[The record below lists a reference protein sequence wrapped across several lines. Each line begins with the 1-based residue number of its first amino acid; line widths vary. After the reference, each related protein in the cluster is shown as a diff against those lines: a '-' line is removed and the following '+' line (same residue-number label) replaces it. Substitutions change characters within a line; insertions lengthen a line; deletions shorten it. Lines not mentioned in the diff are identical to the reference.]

1 MKHATVWT
9 RLLLGSVTLLL
20 LLPACGGGEK
30 KQEKIEITPYILN
43 LHLKYSF
50 IDNFEDGLARVMM
63 KTKTESGRE
72 TGVFGCIDE
81 KGHEVIPCIYESV
94 YMEPGGV
101 LVSPKE
107 GDNKLFVYRDGTL
120 QEFPVPDGLEPQGGF
135 YDGRARVHDEDF
147 NYGYID
153 TGGNLVVPCRY
164 NSADDF
170 SEGLAVIEQNWRKGY
185 IDVDGNE
192 VTPLIY
198 CNAMEFYN
206 GLGCVQNEEGLYG
219 YVDATGRE
227 VIPCQFESADFFY
240 GDVAPVCLDGSY
252 GLIDKTGRFVSAT
265 RYKSMGVCTSN
276 LFYYGEDGLYGFV
289 DARQN
294 VLTPARYNKIDICRE
309 GMVAVAQ
316 QDKYGFVNEKGEEVI
331 PCIYSRVNWFD
342 QGFARVARN
351 GRVGY
356 IDKTGRE
363 IFLLPSNRFS
373 SASRSGFGVFC
384 FESGGELFIFDE
396 EGNRLDS
403 NGLETPDAAS
413 ASASAGSDASAGS
426 SAAGGSGVV
435 VVPSVSAPAS
445 TGSSQSDPVRRVEWE
460 IRRNRAI
467 EELARLQVKLIEDPN
482 SAYIKHNIQTQQ
494 NIINTCNEMIAIYQ

>member
-63 KTKTESGRE
+63 KIKTESGRE

-170 SEGLAVIEQNWRKGY
+170 SEGLAVVEQNWRKGY

-240 GDVAPVCLDGSY
+240 GDVAPVCPRWELWTHRQDGQVCL
-252 GLIDKTGRFVSAT
+252 GHAIQVDGR
-265 RYKSMGVCTSN
+265 
-276 LFYYGEDGLYGFV
+276 LYL
-289 DARQN
+289 QS
-294 VLTPARYNKIDICRE
+294 VLLWRRRPLWFCRCPAERAD
-309 GMVAVAQ
+309 
-316 QDKYGFVNEKGEEVI
+316 
-331 PCIYSRVNWFD
+331 
-342 QGFARVARN
+342 
-351 GRVGY
+351 
-356 IDKTGRE
+356 
-363 IFLLPSNRFS
+363 
-373 SASRSGFGVFC
+373 SG
-384 FESGGELFIFDE
+384 
-396 EGNRLDS
+396 
-403 NGLETPDAAS
+403 PD
-413 ASASAGSDASAGS
+413 
-426 SAAGGSGVV
+426 
-435 VVPSVSAPAS
+435 
-445 TGSSQSDPVRRVEWE
+445 TT
-460 IRRNRAI
+460 
-467 EELARLQVKLIEDPN
+467 K
-482 SAYIKHNIQTQQ
+482 
-494 NIINTCNEMIAIYQ
+494 

>member
-1 MKHATVWT
+1 MKRTTVWA

-81 KGHEVIPCIYESV
+81 EGHEVIPCIYESV
-94 YMEPGGV
+94 YIEPGGV
-101 LVSPKE
+101 VVVPRE
-107 GDNKLFVYRDGTL
+107 GDNKLLVYRDGTL

-135 YDGRARVHDEDF
+135 YEGRARVHDADF

-153 TGGNLVVPCRY
+153 TEGNLVVPCRY

-170 SEGLAVIEQNWRKGY
+170 SEGLAVVEQNWRKGY
-185 IDVDGNE
+185 IDTDGHE
-192 VTPLIY
+192 VTPVAY
-198 CNAMEFYN
+198 RDAQDFSH

-227 VIPCQFESADFFY
+227 VIPCRFEDAQPFCDE
-240 GDVAPVCLDGSY
+240 VTPVCLDGLY
-252 GLIDKTGRFVSAT
+252 GLIDKTGAFVST
-265 RYKSMGVCTSN
+265 PRYKAMGVCAPG
-276 LFYYGEDGLYGFV
+276 LFYFYEDGLYGFV
-289 DARQN
+289 DAEQN
-294 VLTPARYNKIDICRE
+294 ELTPARYDKLEICRE
-309 GMVAVAQ
+309 GMAGVGQ
-316 QDKYGFVNEKGEEVI
+316 HGKYGFVNKQGEEVI

-356 IDKTGRE
+356 IDTTGRE
-363 IFLLPSNRFS
+363 IFLLPSNRFT

-384 FESGGELFIFDE
+384 FESGGEVFMFDE

-403 NGLETPDAAS
+403 NGCETPGATQS
-413 ASASAGSDASAGS
+413 EGSASAGSSSAG
-426 SAAGGSGVV
+426 GGVV
-435 VVPSVSAPAS
+435 VMPSVSTPAS
-445 TGSSQSDPVRRVEWE
+445 TGGSQSDPSRRVEWE

-482 SAYIKHNIQTQQ
+482 SSYIKHNIQTQQ

>member
-120 QEFPVPDGLEPQGGF
+120 QEFPMPDGLEPQGGF

-170 SEGLAVIEQNWRKGY
+170 SEGLAVVEQNWRKGY

-219 YVDATGRE
+219 YVDA
-227 VIPCQFESADFFY
+227 
-240 GDVAPVCLDGSY
+240 
-252 GLIDKTGRFVSAT
+252 
-265 RYKSMGVCTSN
+265 
-276 LFYYGEDGLYGFV
+276 
-289 DARQN
+289 RQN

-316 QDKYGFVNEKGEEVI
+316 QGKYGFVNEKGEEVI

-413 ASASAGSDASAGS
+413 ASAGSDASAGS
-426 SAAGGSGVV
+426 GAAGGSGVV

>member
-1 MKHATVWT
+1 MKRTTVWA

-63 KTKTESGRE
+63 KTKTESGRK
-72 TGVFGCIDE
+72 TGAFGCIDE
-81 KGHEVIPCIYESV
+81 EGHEVIPCIYESV

-107 GDNKLFVYRDGTL
+107 GNNKLFVYRDGTL

-135 YDGRARVHDEDF
+135 YEGRARVHDADF

-153 TGGNLVVPCRY
+153 TEGNLVVPCRY

-170 SEGLAVIEQNWRKGY
+170 SEGLAVVEQNWRKGY
-185 IDVDGNE
+185 IDTDGHE
-192 VTPLIY
+192 VTPVAY
-198 CNAMEFYN
+198 RDAQDFSH

-227 VIPCQFESADFFY
+227 VIPCRFEDAQPFCDE
-240 GDVAPVCLDGSY
+240 VTPVCLDGLY
-252 GLIDKTGRFVSAT
+252 GLIDKTGAFVST
-265 RYKSMGVCTSN
+265 PRYKAMGVCAPG
-276 LFYYGEDGLYGFV
+276 LFYFYEDGLYGFV
-289 DARQN
+289 DAEQN
-294 VLTPARYNKIDICRE
+294 ELTPARYDKLEICRE
-309 GMVAVAQ
+309 GMAGVGQ
-316 QDKYGFVNEKGEEVI
+316 HGKYGFVNKQGEEVI

-356 IDKTGRE
+356 IDTTGRE
-363 IFLLPSNRFS
+363 IFLLPSNRFT

-384 FESGGELFIFDE
+384 FESGGEVFMFDE

-403 NGLETPDAAS
+403 NGCETPGATQS
-413 ASASAGSDASAGS
+413 EGSASAGSSSAG
-426 SAAGGSGVV
+426 GGVV
-435 VVPSVSAPAS
+435 VMPSVSTPAS
-445 TGSSQSDPVRRVEWE
+445 TGGSQSDPSRRVEWE

>member
-120 QEFPVPDGLEPQGGF
+120 QEFPMPDGLEPQGGF
-135 YDGRARVHDEDF
+135 YNGRARVHDEDF

-153 TGGNLVVPCRY
+153 TEGNLVVPCRY

-170 SEGLAVIEQNWRKGY
+170 SEGLAVVEQNWRKGY

-206 GLGCVQNEEGLYG
+206 GLGCVQN
-219 YVDATGRE
+219 
-227 VIPCQFESADFFY
+227 
-240 GDVAPVCLDGSY
+240 
-252 GLIDKTGRFVSAT
+252 
-265 RYKSMGVCTSN
+265 
-276 LFYYGEDGLYGFV
+276 
-289 DARQN
+289 
-294 VLTPARYNKIDICRE
+294 
-309 GMVAVAQ
+309 
-316 QDKYGFVNEKGEEVI
+316 
-331 PCIYSRVNWFD
+331 
-342 QGFARVARN
+342 
-351 GRVGY
+351 
-356 IDKTGRE
+356 
-363 IFLLPSNRFS
+363 
-373 SASRSGFGVFC
+373 
-384 FESGGELFIFDE
+384 E

>member
-1 MKHATVWT
+1 MACAAA
-9 RLLLGSVTLLL
+9 LAMAS
-20 LLPACGGGEK
+20 CGGGGGSSLATGDVYVPFKAQSGDRFGMMSTEGK
-30 KQEKIEITPYILN
+30 VLFEDEFDNEPSVALGGVFSVMGSDGK
-43 LHLKYSF
+43 LKYYTA
-50 IDNFEDGLARVMM
+50 DAKPQPVGKDDYTQGGYCDG
-63 KTKTESGRE
+63 S
-72 TGVFGCIDE
+72 
-81 KGHEVIPCIYESV
+81 VIPV
-94 YMEPGGV
+94 V
-101 LVSPKE
+101 KE
-107 GDNKLFVYRDGTL
+107 GG
-120 QEFPVPDGLEPQGGF
+120 PV
-135 YDGRARVHDEDF
+135 
-147 NYGYID
+147 I
-153 TGGNLVVPCRY
+153 
-164 NSADDF
+164 
-170 SEGLAVIEQNWRKGY
+170 
-185 IDVDGNE
+185 
-192 VTPLIY
+192 
-198 CNAMEFYN
+198 
-206 GLGCVQNEEGLYG
+206 
-219 YVDATGRE
+219 
-227 VIPCQFESADFFY
+227 
-240 GDVAPVCLDGSY
+240 
-252 GLIDKTGRFVSAT
+252 LIDKTGKFVSAT
-265 RYKSMGVCTSN
+265 RYRSMGVCTSN

-316 QDKYGFVNEKGEEVI
+316 QGKYGFVNEKGEEVI

-413 ASASAGSDASAGS
+413 ASAGSDASAGS

>member
-1 MKHATVWT
+1 M
-9 RLLLGSVTLLL
+9 
-20 LLPACGGGEK
+20 
-30 KQEKIEITPYILN
+30 
-43 LHLKYSF
+43 
-50 IDNFEDGLARVMM
+50 
-63 KTKTESGRE
+63 
-72 TGVFGCIDE
+72 
-81 KGHEVIPCIYESV
+81 
-94 YMEPGGV
+94 

-170 SEGLAVIEQNWRKGY
+170 SEGLAVVEQNWRKGY

-219 YVDATGRE
+219 YVDA
-227 VIPCQFESADFFY
+227 
-240 GDVAPVCLDGSY
+240 
-252 GLIDKTGRFVSAT
+252 
-265 RYKSMGVCTSN
+265 
-276 LFYYGEDGLYGFV
+276 
-289 DARQN
+289 
-294 VLTPARYNKIDICRE
+294 
-309 GMVAVAQ
+309 
-316 QDKYGFVNEKGEEVI
+316 
-331 PCIYSRVNWFD
+331 
-342 QGFARVARN
+342 
-351 GRVGY
+351 
-356 IDKTGRE
+356 TGRE

-403 NGLETPDAAS
+403 NGLETPDA

-494 NIINTCNEMIAIYQ
+494 NIINTCNEMIATYQ

>member
-1 MKHATVWT
+1 MKHATIWI
-9 RLLLGSVTLLL
+9 RLLLGSVACLL

-30 KQEKIEITPYILN
+30 QKKIEITPYILN

-50 IDNFEDGLARVMM
+50 IDNFEGGLARVMM
-63 KTKTESGRE
+63 DSKIESGRK
-72 TGVFGCIDE
+72 TGAFGCIDE
-81 KGHEVIPCIYESV
+81 EGREVIPCIYESV
-94 YMEPGGV
+94 YIEPGGV
-101 LVSPKE
+101 VVVPRE
-107 GDNKLFVYRDGTL
+107 GDNKLLVYRDGEI
-120 QEFPVPDGLEPQGGF
+120 QEFPVPDGLVPMSGF
-135 YDGRARVHDEDF
+135 YDGRARVHNDDF
-147 NYGYID
+147 RYGCID
-153 TGGNLVVPCRY
+153 TEGKLVVPCRY
-164 NSADDF
+164 EHIYDY
-170 SEGLAVIEQNWRKGY
+170 SEGLAVVELNWKKGY
-185 IDVDGNE
+185 IDTDGHE
-192 VTPLIY
+192 VTPVAY
-198 CNAMEFYN
+198 RDAQDFSH

-227 VIPCQFESADFFY
+227 VIPCRFEDAQPFCDE
-240 GDVAPVCLDGSY
+240 VTPVCLDGLY
-252 GLIDKTGRFVSAT
+252 GLIDKTGAFVST
-265 RYKSMGVCTSN
+265 PRYKAMGVCAPG
-276 LFYYGEDGLYGFV
+276 LFYFYEDGLYGFV
-289 DARQN
+289 DAEQN
-294 VLTPARYNKIDICRE
+294 ELTPARYDKLEICRE
-309 GMVAVAQ
+309 GMAGVGQ
-316 QDKYGFVNEKGEEVI
+316 HGKYGFVNKQGEEVI

-356 IDKTGRE
+356 IDTTGRE
-363 IFLLPSNRFS
+363 IFLLPSNRFT

-384 FESGGELFIFDE
+384 FESGGEVFMFDE

-403 NGLETPDAAS
+403 NGLETPGT
-413 ASASAGSDASAGS
+413 ASASAGSDASSGS

-445 TGSSQSDPVRRVEWE
+445 TGSSQSDPSRRVEWE

>member
-1 MKHATVWT
+1 
-9 RLLLGSVTLLL
+9 
-20 LLPACGGGEK
+20 
-30 KQEKIEITPYILN
+30 
-43 LHLKYSF
+43 
-50 IDNFEDGLARVMM
+50 
-63 KTKTESGRE
+63 
-72 TGVFGCIDE
+72 
-81 KGHEVIPCIYESV
+81 
-94 YMEPGGV
+94 
-101 LVSPKE
+101 
-107 GDNKLFVYRDGTL
+107 
-120 QEFPVPDGLEPQGGF
+120 
-135 YDGRARVHDEDF
+135 
-147 NYGYID
+147 
-153 TGGNLVVPCRY
+153 
-164 NSADDF
+164 
-170 SEGLAVIEQNWRKGY
+170 
-185 IDVDGNE
+185 
-192 VTPLIY
+192 
-198 CNAMEFYN
+198 
-206 GLGCVQNEEGLYG
+206 
-219 YVDATGRE
+219 
-227 VIPCQFESADFFY
+227 
-240 GDVAPVCLDGSY
+240 
-252 GLIDKTGRFVSAT
+252 
-265 RYKSMGVCTSN
+265 
-276 LFYYGEDGLYGFV
+276 
-289 DARQN
+289 
-294 VLTPARYNKIDICRE
+294 
-309 GMVAVAQ
+309 MVAVAQ
-316 QDKYGFVNEKGEEVI
+316 QGKYGFVNEKGEEVI